1 MGFRHLQV
9 QAQMSRRMRPR
20 RHAPAAFAAV
30 AALAA
35 FAAAAAS
42 AQDQQAGKGS
52 LPDVT
57 IEAKE
62 KKIIDRDKPPFEM
75 NLKENSPLKSF
86 LKVGKDVRY
95 RLPEEIVRSM
105 RYTTGLST
113 SPYAL
118 TPSTHWIF
126 WAWKGEPAHT
136 FHPLRDLAQ
145 AYGGKNPPREK
156 SSGSVK
162 PSWEF
167 DVVDSVGNVFRKYSG
182 DGLPPQDL
190 AFDGRS
196 IDGKWIDV
204 GQSYS
209 GVVNYWD
216 SGGRPHTAAGRPFA
230 LAGMGLTDSSGFIL
244 KLALRP
250 MFDHG
255 DLMAPRLS
263 RFGRQLLAEAAGLLQ
278 RFYPGYNFEVGAYSL
293 DSDPQTVGAFSKL
306 CAGNLAKRLLVPAE
320 KVLARSFPGTPDL
333 KERVE
338 SLVLR

>member
-1 MGFRHLQV
+1 MGIRHFQV
-9 QAQMSRRMRPR
+9 QAQMTAR
-20 RHAPAAFAAV
+20 AAAFHGLLLPSLALCCLPLLARDARAQAAQG
-30 AALAA
+30 A
-35 FAAAAAS
+35 
-42 AQDQQAGKGS
+42 

-62 KKIIDRDKPPFEM
+62 KKIIDRNKPAFEM
-75 NLKENSPLKSF
+75 SLKENSPLKPF

-95 RLPEEIVRSM
+95 RLPDEIVRSM

-118 TPSTHWIF
+118 APSTHWIF
-126 WAWKGEPAHT
+126 WAWKNEPART

-145 AYGGKNPPREK
+145 AYGGKNPPRET
-156 SSGSVK
+156 GSRGAK

-167 DVVDSVGNVFRKYSG
+167 DVVDSAGSVFRKYSG
-182 DGLPPQDL
+182 EGLPPEEI

-196 IDGKWIDV
+196 SEGKWIDV

-216 SGGRPHTAAGRPFA
+216 SAGRPHTAAGSPFA
-230 LAGMGLTDSSGFIL
+230 VAGMGLKDSSGFIL

-250 MFDHG
+250 MFDRG
-255 DLMAPRLS
+255 NQASPKLS
-263 RFGRQLLAEAAGLLQ
+263 KFGRGLLREAAGIIQ

-293 DSDPQTVGAFSKL
+293 DSDPRTVGDFSRL
-306 CAGNLAKRLLVPAE
+306 CAKALASRLLVPSE

-333 KERVE
+333 KERIE
-338 SLVLR
+338 ILVLNR

>member
-1 MGFRHLQV
+1 MGIRHVQV
-9 QAQMSRRMRPR
+9 QAQMRRPS
-20 RHAPAAFAAV
+20 AFWGFSS
-30 AALAA
+30 A
-35 FAAAAAS
+35 FVFLSCFPHRARA
-42 AQDQQAGKGS
+42 QAGGAGQGA

-62 KKIIDRDKPPFEM
+62 KKIIDRNKPAFEM
-75 NLKENSPLKSF
+75 SLKENSPLKPF

-95 RLPEEIVRSM
+95 RLPDEIVRSM

-118 TPSTHWIF
+118 APSTHWIF
-126 WAWKGEPAHT
+126 WAWKNEPAHT

-156 SSGSVK
+156 GARGAK
-162 PSWEF
+162 PSWEL
-167 DVVDSVGNVFRKYSG
+167 DVVDSAGGVFRKYSG
-182 DGLPPQDL
+182 DGLPPEDI

-196 IDGKWIDV
+196 SEGKWIDV

-216 SGGRPHTAAGRPFA
+216 SAGRPHTAAGSPFA
-230 LAGMGLTDSSGFIL
+230 IAGMGLKDPSGFIL

-255 DLMAPRLS
+255 NQASPKLS
-263 RFGRQLLAEAAGLLQ
+263 KFGRALLREAAGIIQ

-293 DSDPQTVGAFSKL
+293 DSDQQTVGDFSRL
-306 CAGNLAKRLLVPAE
+306 CAKALASRLLVPSGQ
-320 KVLARSFPGTPDL
+320 VLARSFPGTPDL
-333 KERVE
+333 KERIE
-338 SLVLR
+338 ILVLNR